1 MKINIYADG
10 ANLEDMLAAYN
21 SNSVSGFTTNPTLM
35 NKAGIINYL
44 DFAQEVLAH
53 ITTLPISF
61 EVFSDDFE
69 EMYLQAKKLC
79 ALGNNVFVKVPVTN
93 TQGEFSGDLIK
104 RLDSENV
111 KMNITAVFTLQQIEK
126 VLKNLSSDTNHI
138 ISVFAGRIADTGV
151 DPLPIMKESLC
162 LIKGHNPNLQ
172 LLWASPRE
180 VLNVYQADEMKC
192 DIITITTGLLNKLSL
207 GGKDLEEFSR
217 ETVQMFFDD
226 ASSSGFHL

>member
-151 DPLPIMKESLC
+151 DPLPIMKESLR

>member
-69 EMYLQAKKLC
+69 EMYLQAQKLC

-151 DPLPIMKESLC
+151 DPLPIMKESLR